1 MDHFCPSCGYNLY
14 GIPEVRCPECG
25 FRYDLRAVR
34 SLGYGA
40 HHQLT
45 DTACFVT
52 AWSIF
57 AVGVVSAP
65 LSLALRGGPGV
76 ALFTSLAVLLAGLVV
91 RRVLY
96 SSSRDEWLDDPMAF
110 TLGAM
115 ACFLAATV
123 AVQLPMFA
131 RIVATGIGAAVW
143 WVQTGADRR
152 YEFADQS
159 IPESR
164 RRECIRLHRLSWAML
179 CVATLFILAAWIEI

>member
-65 LSLALRGGPGV
+65 LSLAFRGGGGV
-76 ALFTSLAVLLAGLVV
+76 ALVTSLAVLLAGLVV

-96 SSSRDEWLDDPMAF
+96 STSRDEWLDEPMALA
-110 TLGAM
+110 LGAM
-115 ACFLAATV
+115 GCYFAATV
-123 AVQLPMFA
+123 AVQLPLFA
-131 RIVATGIGAAVW
+131 RIIATAIGAAMW
-143 WVQTGADRR
+143 WVHTAENQF
-152 YEFADQS
+152 EFADQS
-159 IPESR
+159 VPEGY
-164 RRECIRLHRLSWAML
+164 RREFVRYYRLSWAAL
-179 CVATLFILAAWIEI
+179 GVATLFILAAWVLN